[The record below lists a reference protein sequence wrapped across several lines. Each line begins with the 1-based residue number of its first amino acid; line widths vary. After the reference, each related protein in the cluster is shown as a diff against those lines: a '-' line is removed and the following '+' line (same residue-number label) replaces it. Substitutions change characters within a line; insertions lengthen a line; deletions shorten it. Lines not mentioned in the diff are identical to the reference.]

1 VAEEIADDEMVRFQP
16 AGRESPGMRL
26 RIFIEPGQGA
36 SYDEQLAVAKA
47 AEELGYEG
55 FFRSDH
61 YLKVGTVDG
70 LPGPT
75 DAWVTLAGLARET
88 SRIRLGSLVSPVT
101 FRHPGPFA
109 IQVAQVDQM
118 SGGRIELGIGAGWY
132 EQEHIA
138 YGIPYPQR
146 RFDLLEEQ
154 LEIITG
160 LWRTETGGSYSFKG
174 KHYELADSPA
184 LPKPVQRPGPP
195 IIMGGSGQPRSQR
208 LAIKYASE
216 FNLAYAFSAADET
229 RATVQQ
235 VQTASRETGRDPA
248 SMNYSV
254 TRTVFCGRNDSQ
266 IAQRASVIDPIPILR
281 DTVISGSPAR
291 LADSIAQFAEAGIQT
306 IYLRILDL
314 HDLDQL
320 ELIATEVMPQV

>member
-1 VAEEIADDEMVRFQP
+1 
-16 AGRESPGMRL
+16 MRL
-26 RIFIEPGQGA
+26 RIFTEPGQGA
-36 SYDEQLAVAKA
+36 SYDEQLAVARA
-47 AEELGYEG
+47 AEELGYDG

-88 SRIRLGSLVSPVT
+88 SRIRLGTLVSPVT

-132 EQEHIA
+132 EREHTA

-160 LWRTETGGSYSFKG
+160 LWRTEARGSYSFKG
-174 KHYELADSPA
+174 KYYELADSPA

-208 LAIKYASE
+208 LAVKHASE
-216 FNLAYAFSAADET
+216 FNLAYGFETVDEV
-229 RATVQQ
+229 RATVRRLQA
-235 VQTASRETGRDPA
+235 ASQETGRDPA

-254 TRTVFCGRNDSQ
+254 TRTVFCGRDDSQ
-266 IAQRASVIDPIPILR
+266 IAQRAAMIDTIPILR
-281 DTVISGSPAR
+281 DTVISGSPGR
-291 LADSIAQFAEAGIQT
+291 LADSIAQFGAAGIQT

-320 ELIATEVMPQV
+320 ELIATEVMPQI

>member
-1 VAEEIADDEMVRFQP
+1 
-16 AGRESPGMRL
+16 MRL

-36 SYDEQLAVAKA
+36 SYDEQLAVARA

-75 DAWVTLAGLARET
+75 DAWMTLAALARET
-88 SRIRLGSLVSPVT
+88 SRIRLGTLVSPVT

-109 IQVAQVDQM
+109 IQVAQADQM

-132 EQEHIA
+132 EQEHAA
-138 YGIPYPQR
+138 YGIPYPRR
-146 RFDLLEEQ
+146 RFDHLEEQ

-160 LWRTETGGSYSFKG
+160 LWRTEPGGSYSFTG
-174 KHYELADSPA
+174 KHYELVDSPA
-184 LPKPVQRPGPP
+184 LPKPAQRPGPP
-195 IIMGGSGQPRSQR
+195 IIMGGGGAPRSQR
-208 LAIKYASE
+208 LAVKYASE
-216 FNLAYAFSAADET
+216 FNLAYAFNTVDEA
-229 RATVQQ
+229 RATVRQLR
-235 VQTASRETGRDPA
+235 VASQEAGRDPA
-248 SMNYSV
+248 SMVYSV

-266 IAQRASVIDPIPILR
+266 TAQRVAVLDTIPLLG
-281 DTVISGSPAR
+281 DTVVSGSPAQ
-291 LADSIAQFAEAGIQT
+291 LVDSFARFAEAGMQT

-314 HDLDQL
+314 HDLDHL
-320 ELIATEVMPQV
+320 ELIATEVMPQL

>member
-1 VAEEIADDEMVRFQP
+1 
-16 AGRESPGMRL
+16 MRL
-26 RIFIEPGQGA
+26 RIFTEPGQGA
-36 SYDEQLAVAKA
+36 SYVEQLAMARA
-47 AEELGYEG
+47 AEELGYNG

-101 FRHPGPFA
+101 FRHPGPLA

-132 EQEHIA
+132 EREHTA

-146 RFDLLEEQ
+146 RFGLLEEQ

-160 LWRTETGGSYSFKG
+160 LWRTEVGGSYSFKG
-174 KHYELADSPA
+174 DHYELADCPA
-184 LPKPVQRPGPP
+184 LPKPLQWPGPP

-208 LAIKYASE
+208 LAVKHASE
-216 FNLAYAFSAADET
+216 YNLAYGFNTLNEL
-229 RATVQQ
+229 RATMGRL
-235 VQTASRETGRDPA
+235 QTASQESGRDPA

-266 IAQRASVIDPIPILR
+266 TAQRAAMIDTIPILS
-281 DTVISGSPAR
+281 DTVISGSPAQ
-291 LADSIAQFAEAGIQT
+291 LADSIAQFGEVGIQT
-306 IYLRILDL
+306 VYLRMLDL
-314 HDLDQL
+314 HDLDHL
-320 ELIATEVMPQV
+320 ELIAAEVMPQI

>member
-1 VAEEIADDEMVRFQP
+1 
-16 AGRESPGMRL
+16 MRL

-36 SYDEQLAVAKA
+36 SYDEQLAAAKA
-47 AEELGYEG
+47 AEELGYDG

-88 SRIRLGSLVSPVT
+88 SRIRLGTLVSPVT

-132 EQEHIA
+132 EQEHAA

-146 RFDLLEEQ
+146 RFDHLEEQ
-154 LEIITG
+154 LEIVTG

-174 KHYELADSPA
+174 KNYEVVDSPA
-184 LPKPVQRPGPP
+184 LPKPVQRPCPP
-195 IIMGGSGQPRSQR
+195 IIMGGAGGPRSQR
-208 LAIKYASE
+208 LAVKYASE
-216 FNLAYAFSAADET
+216 FNFAYGFTTADEV
-229 RATVQQ
+229 RATVRRLQAVSQ
-235 VQTASRETGRDPA
+235 EAGRDPA
-248 SMNYSV
+248 TMNYSV

-266 IAQRASVIDPIPILR
+266 TAQRLGMLDTIPLLG
-281 DTVISGSPAR
+281 DTVISGTPAQ
-291 LADSIAQFAEAGIQT
+291 LADSIAQFGEAGIQT
-306 IYLRILDL
+306 IYLRVLDL

-320 ELIATEVMPQV
+320 ELMATEVMPQV

>member
-1 VAEEIADDEMVRFQP
+1 
-16 AGRESPGMRL
+16 MRL

-36 SYDEQLAVAKA
+36 CYGEQLAVARA
-47 AEELGYEG
+47 AEELGYDG

-75 DAWVTLAGLARET
+75 DAWTTLAGLARET
-88 SRIRLGSLVSPVT
+88 SRIRLGSLLSPVT

-132 EQEHIA
+132 EREHTA
-138 YGIPYPQR
+138 YGIPYPRR

-195 IIMGGSGQPRSQR
+195 IIMGGSGQPRSR
-208 LAIKYASE
+208 SLAVKYASE
-216 FNLAYAFSAADET
+216 FNLAYAFSTADET
-229 RATVQQ
+229 RATTRQLQ
-235 VQTASRETGRDPA
+235 AASREAGRDPA

-266 IAQRASVIDPIPILR
+266 IAQRASIIDTIPILR

-291 LADSIAQFAEAGIQT
+291 VADSIAQFAEAGIQT

-320 ELIATEVMPQV
+320 ELIAAEVMPHV

>member
-1 VAEEIADDEMVRFQP
+1 
-16 AGRESPGMRL
+16 MRL
-26 RIFIEPGQGA
+26 RIFTEPGQGA
-36 SYDEQLAVAKA
+36 SYDDQLAVAKA
-47 AEELGYEG
+47 AEELGYDG

-75 DAWVTLAGLARET
+75 DAWMTLAGLARET
-88 SRIRLGSLVSPVT
+88 TRIRLGSLVSPVT
-101 FRHPGPFA
+101 FRHPGQCA
-109 IQVAQVDQM
+109 IQVAQADHM

-132 EQEHIA
+132 EREHAA
-138 YGIPYPQR
+138 YGIPYPPH
-146 RFDLLEEQ
+146 RFGLLEEQ

-160 LWRTETGGSYSFKG
+160 LWGTETGGSYSFKG
-174 KHYELADSPA
+174 RHYELADCPA

-195 IIMGGSGQPRSQR
+195 IIVGGSGQPRSRR
-208 LAIKYASE
+208 LAVKYASE
-216 FNLAYAFSAADET
+216 FNLAYAFSTAEET

-235 VQTASRETGRDPA
+235 LQTASREAGRDPA

-254 TRTVFCGRNDSQ
+254 TRTVFCGHNDSQ
-266 IAQRASVIDPIPILR
+266 TAQRAAVIDTIPILR

-306 IYLRILDL
+306 MYLRILDL
-314 HDLDQL
+314 HDLDHL
-320 ELIATEVMPQV
+320 ELIATEVMPQIEREGHR

>member
-1 VAEEIADDEMVRFQP
+1 
-16 AGRESPGMRL
+16 MRL

-132 EQEHIA
+132 EREHIA

-216 FNLAYAFSAADET
+216 FNLAYAFSVADET

-235 VQTASRETGRDPA
+235 VKTASRETGRDPA

-266 IAQRASVIDPIPILR
+266 IAQRASIIETIPILR
-281 DTVISGSPAR
+281 DTVISGSPAQ
-291 LADSIAQFAEAGIQT
+291 LVDSIAQFAEAGIQT

-320 ELIATEVMPQV
+320 ELIAREVMPQI

>member
-1 VAEEIADDEMVRFQP
+1 
-16 AGRESPGMRL
+16 MRL
-26 RIFIEPGQGA
+26 RIFTEPGQGA
-36 SYDEQLAVAKA
+36 TYDDQLTVARA
-47 AEELGYEG
+47 AEELGYDG

-75 DAWVTLAGLARET
+75 DAWLTLAGLARET

-109 IQVAQVDQM
+109 IQVAQADHM
-118 SGGRIELGIGAGWY
+118 SGGRIELGIGAGWF
-132 EQEHIA
+132 EQEHAA

-146 RFDLLEEQ
+146 RFGLLEEQ

-160 LWRTETGGSYSFKG
+160 LWGTERGQSYSFKG
-174 KHYELADSPA
+174 SHYELADSPA

-195 IIMGGSGQPRSQR
+195 IIVGGGGQPRSRR
-208 LAIKYASE
+208 LAVKYASE
-216 FNLAYAFSAADET
+216 FNLAYAFSTAEEA
-229 RATVQQ
+229 RGTVQRLQ
-235 VQTASRETGRDPA
+235 QACREVGRDPA

-266 IAQRASVIDPIPILR
+266 TARRADMIETIPLLR
-281 DTVISGSPAR
+281 DTVISGSPAGI
-291 LADSIAQFAEAGIQT
+291 ADSIGRFAETGIDT
-306 IYLRILDL
+306 VYLRILDL
-314 HDLDQL
+314 HDLDHL
-320 ELIATEVMPQV
+320 ELIATEVAPQIEREGQLPLATRP

>member
-1 VAEEIADDEMVRFQP
+1 
-16 AGRESPGMRL
+16 MRL
-26 RIFIEPGQGA
+26 RIFTEPGQGA
-36 SYDEQLAVAKA
+36 SYDEQLAVARA
-47 AEELGYEG
+47 AEELGYDG

-61 YLKVGTVDG
+61 YLKVGAVDG

-132 EQEHIA
+132 EQEHTA

-154 LEIITG
+154 LEIVTG

-174 KHYELADSPA
+174 RHYELADSPA

-208 LAIKYASE
+208 LAVKHASE
-216 FNLAYAFSAADET
+216 YNLAYGFNTVDEVRTTVRRLRAASE
-229 RATVQQ
+229 
-235 VQTASRETGRDPA
+235 ETGRDPA

-254 TRTVFCGRNDSQ
+254 TRTVFCGRNDSHT
-266 IAQRASVIDPIPILR
+266 AQRAAMIDAIPILR

-291 LADSIAQFAEAGIQT
+291 LANSIAQFGEAGIQT

-314 HDLDQL
+314 HDLDHL
-320 ELIATEVMPQV
+320 ALIATEVMPQI